1 MRMYRFL
8 LPVFFASS
16 VLYAAETNPMAKA
29 YESLLNSLTQETEAL
44 EKIEEAGD
52 VAGVV
57 GDVRAALAAQKEL
70 LVVDAKELWLYIDNT
85 EGKKQPLIDVLE
97 RLAIQFG
104 RLEKTNYFDS
114 ADLKALLSSQI
125 EENPEAAKAKREKI
139 HAVDYDE
146 D

>member
-1 MRMYRFL
+1 
-8 LPVFFASS
+8 
-16 VLYAAETNPMAKA
+16 MAKA

-57 GDVRAALAAQKEL
+57 GDVRAALAAQKAL

-114 ADLKALLSSQI
+114 ADLRALLSAQI
-125 EENPEAAKAKREKI
+125 EENPEAARAKREKI
-139 HAVDYDE
+139 HAVDHDE

>member
-1 MRMYRFL
+1 MHRFL
-8 LPVFFASS
+8 LPVFFASC
-16 VLYAAETNPMAKA
+16 VLYAAETNPMASV

-44 EKIEEAGD
+44 EKIEEAAD

-57 GDVRAALAAQKEL
+57 GEVRAALAAQKEL
-70 LVVDAKELWLYIDNT
+70 LAVDARELWLYIDNT

-97 RLAIQFG
+97 RLALQFG
-104 RLEKTNYFDS
+104 RLEKTNYFES
-114 ADLKALLSSQI
+114 ADLKALLSAQI

-139 HAVDYDE
+139 HAVDHDE